1 MISSSKFKLRVL
13 FFVLGVLILCNLVLA
28 QGRHK
33 LEKTLTHRAFPEHK
47 IKLNEPK
54 LCDKT
59 VQQYSGYFD
68 VNNTKHLF
76 FWFFESRNKPQEDP
90 IVLSLTGGP
99 GCSSLISVFLEIGPC
114 TINEKGDGTTPNSY
128 SWTNYA
134 NMIFLDQPTNA
145 GYSYGGDVSNTTAAA
160 ADIYVFLQI
169 FFQQFP
175 KYAKLDFHIAG
186 ESYAGHYI
194 PALAAEIYNNNNN
207 KIHSHINLESIL
219 IGNGFVNPLVQFK
232 YYPDMACNSSYGSVL
247 DNATCNKMRN
257 DYPRCENF
265 IKKCYESKNADDCSD
280 ATIHCS
286 IEMIEPYLD
295 AGKNLLDIRYPCNGT
310 LCNPGLI
317 AVENFGDRKDVKT
330 ELGVDPSL
338 EYQICNIVGITFEFL
353 HSGDMILP
361 FHKLIPPL
369 LENNIRVL
377 IYAGDADFLCNW
389 IGNEAWVKELQWS
402 GKEGFNNAK
411 VSPWVNKNTSKQAGE
426 VRTFKGLTFL
436 RIFEAGH
443 MPPYDQP
450 SSSLDFFSRW
460 LFKEKLYIS

>member
-1 MISSSKFKLRVL
+1 MILSSRSTLSVL

-33 LEKTLTHRAFPEHK
+33 WEKILTHRAFPEYQ

-54 LCDKT
+54 FCDKT

-90 IVLSLTGGP
+90 IVLWLTGGP
-99 GCSSLISVFLEIGPC
+99 GVFLEIGPC
-114 TINEKGDGTTPNSY
+114 TINEKGDRTTPNSY

-145 GYSYGGDVSNTTAAA
+145 GYSYGDDVSTTTAAA
-160 ADIYVFLQI
+160 ADVYAFLQI
-169 FFQQFP
+169 FFQKFP

-186 ESYAGHYI
+186 ESYAGHFI
-194 PALAAEIYNNNNN
+194 PAVAAEIYNNNNKSN
-207 KIHSHINLESIL
+207 SHINLESIL
-219 IGNGFVNPLVQFK
+219 IGNGFVNPLIQFE
-232 YYPDMACNSSYGSVL
+232 YYPDMACNSSYGSAL

-257 DYPRCENF
+257 DYPHCKNF

-286 IEMIEPYLD
+286 IEMIEPYFD
-295 AGKNLLDIRYPCNGT
+295 AGKNLFDIRYPCNGAV
-310 LCNPGLI
+310 CYPGLI
-317 AVENFGDRKDVKT
+317 AIENYGDRKDVKT

-338 EYQICNIVGITFEFL
+338 KYQICNFAGISFEFL
-353 HSGDMILP
+353 H
-361 FHKLIPPL
+361 
-369 LENNIRVL
+369 V
-377 IYAGDADFLCNW
+377 
-389 IGNEAWVKELQWS
+389 GNEAWVKELQWS
-402 GKEGFNNAK
+402 GKEGFNDAK
-411 VSPWVNKNTSKQAGE
+411 VTLWVNKNTSKQAGE
-426 VRTFKGLTFL
+426 VRTFEGLTFL

-443 MPPYDQP
+443 LPPYDQP
-450 SSSLDFFSRW
+450 SSSLDFFKMAILGDIYQPRM
-460 LFKEKLYIS
+460 E